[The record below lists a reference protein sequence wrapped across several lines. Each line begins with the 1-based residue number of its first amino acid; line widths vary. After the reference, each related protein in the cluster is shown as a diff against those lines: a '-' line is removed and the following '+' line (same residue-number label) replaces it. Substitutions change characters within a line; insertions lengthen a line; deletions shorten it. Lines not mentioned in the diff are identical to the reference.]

1 MTKPQNAAGNAAKWW
16 QNEKLEGRTYTLLD
30 RTQFDAVTHIINKG
44 NLGAQ
49 ERWEAYQR
57 ALDALGVPR

>member
-16 QNEKLEGRTYTLLD
+16 QNEKLEGRTDRLLN
-30 RTQFDAVTHIINKG
+30 RAQFDAVTHIINKG
-44 NLGAQ
+44 NLEAQ

-57 ALDALGVPR
+57 ALAAFGVPQ